1 MPTVTSLGIGSG
13 IDLNSLVSGL
23 MAVERQPLT
32 ALQTK
37 MTSVN
42 SQISAIGKLKS
53 ALSTFQDAMAKLTKE
68 SSFKVH
74 SATSSDED
82 VLTASASSSAAR
94 GNYSVTVSRIA
105 EYHRMAA
112 STTYADSGTTAIGTS
127 GDTMTITVGSDDFTV
142 DIGGKTL
149 AEIREAIN
157 DASDNT
163 GVTASIIHDD
173 AGYRL
178 LLAAEETGSDNL
190 IAASFSGSDPFSLSS
205 LNTDRNGSGSFTAAD
220 LDAVVQLE
228 GQFQITSSS
237 NTVTDPIQGVSL
249 ELKAAGTTAV
259 KVERDEDTIES
270 NVKSFAEAASAL
282 FSSLDSLAV
291 KDLKGYGSLLR
302 GIESQVRGML
312 ATSTSVGGSFSF
324 VSEIGLQTQR
334 DGSIT
339 LDSDLLSA
347 ALQSDF
353 AGVAALFTDSSNG
366 IAVRLDAIM
375 DEYLQSGGILESQTD
390 NLNNQLSSMKDKQ
403 SRLEARLDL
412 IQNRYIKQFS
422 ALDTLLSSLQTTSSF
437 LTAQL
442 ASTSR

>member
-23 MAVERQPLT
+23 MAVEQQPLT

-37 MTSVN
+37 MSSVN

-74 SATSSDED
+74 TASSSEEE
-82 VLTASASSSAAR
+82 VLTASASESAAR
-94 GNYSVTVSRIA
+94 GNYSVTVNRIA

-112 STTYADSGTTAIGTS
+112 GTTFADTGTTTIGTG
-127 GDTMTITVGSDDFTV
+127 GDTMTITVGGDAFNV
-142 DIGGKTL
+142 AIGGKTL
-149 AEIREAIN
+149 SEIREAIN

-178 LLAAEETGSDNL
+178 LLAADDTGSESF
-190 IAASFSGSDPFSLSS
+190 ITTSFSGSDPFALAS
-205 LNTDRNGSGSFTAAD
+205 LNTDRNSSGTFTAAD
-220 LDAVVQLE
+220 LDAVLQLE

-249 ELKAAGTTAV
+249 ELKSAGTVTV
-259 KVERDEDTIES
+259 KVDRDEDAIEA
-270 NVKSFAEAASAL
+270 NAKSFAEAASTL
-282 FSSLDSLAV
+282 FSTLDGLAA

-302 GIESQVRGML
+302 GIENQVRGML
-312 ATSTSVGGSFSF
+312 ATEANVGGSYTL
-324 VSEIGLQTQR
+324 VSEVGLQTQR
-334 DGSIT
+334 DGSIE
-339 LDSDLLSA
+339 LDSDIFA
-347 ALQSDF
+347 DALQADF
-353 AGVAALFTDSSNG
+353 AGVAALFTDSTNG

-375 DEYLQSGGILESQTD
+375 DEYLQSGGILASQMD
-390 NLNNQLSSMKDKQ
+390 NLNNQLSGMKDRE
-403 SRLEARLDL
+403 SRLEARLEL

>member
-1 MPTVTSLGIGSG
+1 MATVTSLGAGSG
-13 IDLNSLVSGL
+13 LDLNSLLNGL

-32 ALQTK
+32 ALQTR

-42 SQISAIGKLKS
+42 SQVSAIGKLKS
-53 ALSTFQDAMAKLTKE
+53 VLSTFQDAMAKLAKE

-112 STTYADSGTTAIGTS
+112 GTTYADTGTTTIGTA
-127 GDTMTITVGSDDFTV
+127 GDTMTITVGGDDFTV

-149 AEIREAIN
+149 AEVREAIN

-178 LLAAEETGSDNL
+178 LLAADETGSENF
-190 IAASFSGSDPFSLSS
+190 ITTSFSASDPFALSS
-205 LNTDRNGSGSFTAAD
+205 LNTDRNGSGSFTAPD
-220 LDAVVQLE
+220 LDAVLQLE

-237 NTVTDPIQGVSL
+237 NTVTDPIQGVGL
-249 ELKAAGTTAV
+249 ELKAAGTATI
-259 KVERDEDTIES
+259 KVERDEDAVES
-270 NVKSFAEAASAL
+270 SVKSFAEAASTL
-282 FSSLDSLAV
+282 FSALDSLAA

-302 GIESQVRGML
+302 GIEGQVRGML
-312 ATSTSVGGSFSF
+312 GTSANVGGSYSF

-334 DGSIT
+334 DGSMT
-339 LDSDLLSA
+339 LDSDILSD

-353 AGVAALFTDSSNG
+353 AGVAALFTDSTNG
-366 IAVRLDAIM
+366 IAVRLDSIM

-390 NLNNQLSSMKDKQ
+390 NLNNQLSGMKDKE

-422 ALDTLLSSLQTTSSF
+422 ALDTLVSSLQATSTF
-437 LTAQL
+437 LTQHL
-442 ASTSR
+442 TSISR

>member
-1 MPTVTSLGIGSG
+1 MATVTSLGAGSG
-13 IDLNSLVSGL
+13 LDLNSLLNGL

-32 ALQTK
+32 ALQGR

-42 SQISAIGKLKS
+42 SQVSAIGKLKS
-53 ALSTFQDAMAKLTKE
+53 ALSTFQDAMAKLAKE

-112 STTYADSGTTAIGTS
+112 GTTYADTGVATIGTA
-127 GDTMTITVGSDDFTV
+127 GDTMTIAIGGDDFTV

-178 LLAAEETGSDNL
+178 LLAADETGSESF
-190 IAASFSGSDPFSLSS
+190 ITTSFSGSDPFTLGS

-220 LDAVVQLE
+220 LDAVLQLE

-249 ELKAAGTTAV
+249 ELKAAGTATI
-259 KVERDEDTIES
+259 KVERDEDAIES
-270 NVKSFAEAASAL
+270 SVKSFAEAASTL
-282 FSSLDSLAV
+282 FSTLDSLAA

-302 GIESQVRGML
+302 GIEGQVRGML
-312 ATSTSVGGSFSF
+312 GTSANVGGSYSF

-339 LDSDLLSA
+339 LDSGILAD
-347 ALQSDF
+347 ALQLDF
-353 AGVAALFTDSSNG
+353 AGVAALFTDSTNG
-366 IAVRLDAIM
+366 IAVRLDSIM

-390 NLNNQLSSMKDKQ
+390 NLNNQLSGMKDRE

-422 ALDTLLSSLQTTSSF
+422 ALDSLVSSLQTTSAF
-437 LTAQL
+437 LTQHL
-442 ASTSR
+442 ASISR

>member
-23 MAVERQPLT
+23 MAVEQQPLT

-37 MTSVN
+37 MSSVN

-53 ALSTFQDAMAKLTKE
+53 ALSTFQDAMAKLAME

-94 GNYSVTVSRIA
+94 GNYSVTVNRIA
-105 EYHRMAA
+105 EYHRVAA
-112 STTYADSGTTAIGTS
+112 GTTYADSDTTAIGTS
-127 GDTMTITVGSDDFTV
+127 GDTMTIAVGGEDFTV
-142 DIGGKTL
+142 SIGGKTL
-149 AEIREAIN
+149 AEIRDAIN

-163 GVTASIIHDD
+163 GVTASIIRDD
-173 AGYRL
+173 AGHRL
-178 LLAAEETGSDNL
+178 LLAADETGSDNFVT
-190 IAASFSGSDPFSLSS
+190 ATFSGSDPFALSN
-205 LNTDRNGSGSFTAAD
+205 LNSDRDGSGAFTAAD
-220 LDAVVQLE
+220 LDAVIQLE

-249 ELKAAGTTAV
+249 ELKAAGTTTI
-259 KVERDEDTIES
+259 KVERDEDTIET
-270 NVKSFAEAASAL
+270 NVESFADAASTL
-282 FSSLDSLAV
+282 FATLDSFAA
-291 KDLKGYGSLLR
+291 KDLKGYGGLLR
-302 GIESQVRGML
+302 GIENQVRGML
-312 ATSTSVGGSFSF
+312 ATPASVGGSYSF

-334 DGSIT
+334 DGSIK
-339 LDSDLLSA
+339 LDSDILVD
-347 ALQSDF
+347 ALRADF
-353 AGVAALFTDSSNG
+353 AGVAALFTDSTNG

-375 DEYLQSGGILESQTD
+375 EEYLQTGGILESQTD
-390 NLNNQLSSMKDKQ
+390 NLNNQLSSMKDKE
-403 SRLEARLDL
+403 SRLEARLEL